1 MMPPIGSI
9 PPIPLAEPSAPAAG
23 HSRPGGEFGSL
34 LDKAISQVEQSRH
47 FANEKAQ
54 NLLSGKP
61 EELHSVVLNAQRAQ
75 LEFELFLEVRNK
87 VVQAYQE
94 ILRMQV

>member
-1 MMPPIGSI
+1 MAAPIG
-9 PPIPLAEPSAPAAG
+9 PIQHVPLADLASPTTGRQAP
-23 HSRPGGEFGSL
+23 GEFGAV

-47 FANEKAQ
+47 MANEKAER
-54 NLLSGKP
+54 LLSGKA
-61 EELHSVVLNAQRAQ
+61 EELHSVVLNVQRAQ

-94 ILRMQV
+94 IMRMQV